1 MEVRA
6 GFEPAH
12 NGFADH
18 GVSHFATAPRRLYYN
33 MPSKLRQ
40 ANVKVCLC
48 QDLVGKTPIKIV
60 DGNY

>member
-40 ANVKVCLC
+40 ANVKVL
-48 QDLVGKTPIKIV
+48 LPIS
-60 DGNY
+60 G